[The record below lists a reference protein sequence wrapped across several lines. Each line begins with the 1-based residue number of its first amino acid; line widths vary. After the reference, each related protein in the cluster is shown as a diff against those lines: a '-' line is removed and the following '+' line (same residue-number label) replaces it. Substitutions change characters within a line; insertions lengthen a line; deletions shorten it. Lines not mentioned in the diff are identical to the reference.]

1 MESERGKES
10 CLQEGLQSPEHKQE
24 SGLFGNLPDLETQKG
39 QYPSV
44 LRMDTDLK
52 LWGNRAAASESV
64 GRWRYDLHNII
75 SDRVEHELAYRMHVQ
90 LAHEI

>member
-1 MESERGKES
+1 MEPERGKES
-10 CLQEGLQSPEHKQE
+10 CLQEGLQSPKHKQDRD
-24 SGLFGNLPDLETQKG
+24 SLGTYRFRNTKG

-44 LRMDTDLK
+44 VRMDTDLK
-52 LWGNRAAASESV
+52 LSGNRATGSESV